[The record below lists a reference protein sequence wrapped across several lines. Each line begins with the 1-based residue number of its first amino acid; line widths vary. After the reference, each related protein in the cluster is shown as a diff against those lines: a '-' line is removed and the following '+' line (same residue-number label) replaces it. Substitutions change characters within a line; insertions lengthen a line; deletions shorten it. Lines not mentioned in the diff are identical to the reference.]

1 MTPRHCCSIYAQY
14 IETTITFEY
23 TLPTEQ
29 AFSERIASI
38 SSVYPYLVCEEGGRA
53 VGYAY
58 AHRQME
64 REAYQWNAEL
74 SIYLDPSVTSKGLG
88 RKLYGVLMEV
98 LKLQNIK
105 TVYGVVTQPN
115 LKSEKLHLSMGF
127 TRAGFFPEH
136 GLQVRC
142 MAATLSG
149 LKSRS
154 RHMNRSLNPSA
165 PSGSS
170 RAKRWKQSCNRIVKA
185 GFRFDKPSRAQY
197 TNIRV
202 DNTPKGDVLLNE
214 RM

>member
-1 MTPRHCCSIYAQY
+1 MKIRFAAPDDAAALLRIYAQY

-29 AFSERIASI
+29 TFSERIASI

-127 TRAGFFPEH
+127 TRAGFFRNTGFKCGAWRDVVWFEKQIAPYEPQPEPIRPIRELPRETLEAI
-136 GLQVRC
+136 LQPHC
-142 MAATLSG
+142 EG
-149 LKSRS
+149 
-154 RHMNRSLNPSA
+154 
-165 PSGSS
+165 
-170 RAKRWKQSCNRIVKA
+170 
-185 GFRFDKPSRAQY
+185 RFS
-197 TNIRV
+197 I
-202 DNTPKGDVLLNE
+202 
-214 RM
+214 